1 MRIIVIS
8 DTHGRPSIIE
18 KIIEAQPTA
27 KHLFFLGDVIKDIE
41 DMPFMYPSHTFHI
54 VSGNCDY
61 GSTYK
66 SADIAVVGGKKI
78 LFTHGHAYSVKSGK
92 GRLSKWATA
101 EKADIVL
108 YGHTH
113 VAKTEYAD
121 GVLFVNPGSPTCPRE
136 GRSSYAV
143 IDIEPNGIMPVII
156 MVNESRNLQVSTN
169 NNHYK
174 RIGGKK

>member
-8 DTHGRPSIIE
+8 DTHGRPSLIE
-18 KIIEAQPTA
+18 KIIEAQPDA
-27 KHLFFLGDVIKDIE
+27 KDIFFLGDLIKDIE
-41 DMPFMYPSHTFHI
+41 DMPFMYPSRNFHI

-66 SADIAVVGGKKI
+66 TADAVTVGG
-78 LFTHGHAYSVKSGK
+78 
-92 GRLSKWATA
+92 
-101 EKADIVL
+101 
-108 YGHTH
+108 
-113 VAKTEYAD
+113 
-121 GVLFVNPGSPTCPRE
+121 PRE

-174 RIGGKK
+174 KIKEKKVCRLNP

>member
-8 DTHGRPSIIE
+8 DTHGRPSMIE
-18 KIIEAQPTA
+18 NIIEAQPEA
-27 KHLFFLGDVIKDIE
+27 KQVFFLGDVIRDIE

-66 SADIAVVGGKKI
+66 SADTVTVGGKKI
-78 LFTHGHAYSVKSGK
+78 LFTHGHAYSVKSGI
-92 GRLSKWATA
+92 GRLSQWAKN
-101 EKADIVL
+101 ENADIVL

-136 GRSSYAV
+136 GRPSYAV
-143 IDIEPNGIMPVII
+143 IDIESNGLMPVII
-156 MVNESRNLQVSTN
+156 NV
-169 NNHYK
+169 
-174 RIGGKK
+174 

>member
-8 DTHGRPSIIE
+8 DTHGRPSLIE
-18 KIIEAQPTA
+18 KIIEAQPDA
-27 KHLFFLGDVIKDIE
+27 KDIFFLGDLIKDIE
-41 DMPFMYPSHTFHI
+41 DMPFMYPSRNFHI

-66 SADIAVVGGKKI
+66 TADAVTVGGKRI
-78 LFTHGHAYSVKSGK
+78 LFTHGHAYSVKSGI
-92 GRLSKWATA
+92 GRLSQWAKA
-101 EKADIVL
+101 ENADIVL

-136 GRSSYAV
+136 GRPSYAV
-143 IDIEPNGIMPVII
+143 IDIESNGLMPVII
-156 MVNESRNLQVSTN
+156 NV
-169 NNHYK
+169 
-174 RIGGKK
+174 